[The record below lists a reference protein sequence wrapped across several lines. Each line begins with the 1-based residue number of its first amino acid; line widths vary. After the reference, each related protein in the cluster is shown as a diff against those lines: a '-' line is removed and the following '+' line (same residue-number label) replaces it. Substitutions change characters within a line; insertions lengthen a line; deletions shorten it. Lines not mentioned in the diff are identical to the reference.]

1 MKQSL
6 FPTSGKFY
14 KANLHSHSTVSDGKH
29 TPKEMMEYYKEH
41 GYDILALTDHEL
53 LVDHSE
59 LNQEDFL
66 LLPGYEYAFIE
77 DVPYPEARTIELNL
91 YPRNSYDL
99 KQICFNPKNVFHGEK
114 WRCETLEY
122 TGDIFERNYS
132 IECIQT
138 VIDKARRNN
147 FLVSLNH
154 PGYSMETPAFF
165 GQLHGLF
172 AMEIHNQGSF
182 YNSCDYNPQMYQQM
196 LRMGHKIFSI
206 AADDNHSAYIYD
218 DKKDVRPWGFTMI
231 KAEALTHKAVIQ
243 ALESG
248 AFYST
253 QGPEIY
259 DLYLQEGE
267 VFLECSEV
275 KSIIMHTRGR
285 YFGQCHAPVGE
296 TISSAKFRIPKDEYF
311 WFEII
316 DGFGCHAN
324 TRAYFRGT
332 DFQSEQ

>member
-6 FPTSGKFY
+6 FPEDGKFY

-29 TPKEMMEYYKEH
+29 TPKEMMDYYKEH

-91 YPRNSYDL
+91 YPRKPHGF
-99 KQICFNPKNVFHGEK
+99 KQICFNPTNVLHGEK
-114 WRCETLEY
+114 WRCDTLEY
-122 TGDIFERNYS
+122 VGDIFERSYS
-132 IECIQT
+132 LECIQN
-138 VIDKARRNN
+138 VIDEARRND

-165 GQLHGLF
+165 GQLKGLF

-196 LRMGHKIFSI
+196 LRMGHRISSI

-218 DKKDVRPWGFTMI
+218 DPVDVRPWGFTMI
-231 KAEALTHKAVIQ
+231 KAEELTHKAIISS
-243 ALESG
+243 LEHRN
-248 AFYST
+248 FYST
-253 QGPEIY
+253 QGPIID
-259 DLYLQEGE
+259 DLYIEDGE
-267 VFLECSEV
+267 VWIACSEV
-275 KSIIMHTRGR
+275 KSIVMHTRGR
-285 YFGQCHAPVGE
+285 YFGQKHASVGE
-296 TISSAKFRIPKDEYF
+296 TINQANFRIPKDEYF

-316 DGFGCHAN
+316 DAFGCHGN
-324 TRAYFRGT
+324 TRAYFSGI
-332 DFQSEQ
+332 DF